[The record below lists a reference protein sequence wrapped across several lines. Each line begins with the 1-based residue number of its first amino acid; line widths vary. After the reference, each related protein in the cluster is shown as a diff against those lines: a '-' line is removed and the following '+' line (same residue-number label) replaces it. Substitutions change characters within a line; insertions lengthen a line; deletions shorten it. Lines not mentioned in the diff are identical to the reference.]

1 MSTPDERR
9 AEIER
14 LASEVVTL
22 FDVILKEESL
32 GDVPDDS
39 LGQLFASVIR
49 LYAAKV
55 EEGNLPRAFARNSGI
70 TATDVMIGCTAML
83 QATDVKLFDLGH
95 WQSMSTIGKHNP
107 EDDLPV
113 EE

>member
-1 MSTPDERR
+1 MARADDRGATIAAHA
-9 AEIER
+9 AEIV
-14 LASEVVTL
+14 AL
-22 FDVILKEESL
+22 FNQILKEDRL

-39 LGQLFASVIR
+39 LGQLFASVVR

-55 EEGNLPRAFARNSGI
+55 EEGNFPRAFARDSGI

-95 WQSMSTIGKHNP
+95 WQSMSTIGKHDP
-107 EDDLPV
+107 EDDESQP
-113 EE
+113 